1 MRKFLRQII
10 RVHVPIRR
18 NQNLLFSVLDECQKA
33 RPFVAHP
40 DGREIF
46 RPGAKYDHNFGAV
59 EGGKDVRLIF
69 CPKLVFQRDARK
81 EDLEALLRQ
90 LVIEIVCQHRIHGAF
105 AVVVSFFIA
114 DKHIKRFF
122 TLGDR
127 QIALL
132 NGFDCFSLGNIDRFL
147 LVISI
152 PERGQIV
159 RILQD
164 RAESHTVD
172 RWHTL
177 MACWILNIF
186 DSVATQNERPV
197 CFRVVR
203 RKRDDLLVNSRRL
216 IKVVPPAQQL
226 RTLVE
231 PGDTLTVQPRQRLP
245 RPTVLANCD
254 GLLRINLHRPAAH
267 FASQNRHEN
276 TLSSLIV
283 TLQTS
288 AAPPVRRSG
297 AEACF
302 PAFLRPLHH
311 RYRPRGRA
319 GAARRTTPL
328 PRQPFLHRRPGHNKP
343 ALL

>member
-1 MRKFLRQII
+1 
-10 RVHVPIRR
+10 
-18 NQNLLFSVLDECQKA
+18 
-33 RPFVAHP
+33 
-40 DGREIF
+40 
-46 RPGAKYDHNFGAV
+46 
-59 EGGKDVRLIF
+59 
-69 CPKLVFQRDARK
+69 
-81 EDLEALLRQ
+81 
-90 LVIEIVCQHRIHGAF
+90 
-105 AVVVSFFIA
+105 
-114 DKHIKRFF
+114 
-122 TLGDR
+122 
-127 QIALL
+127 
-132 NGFDCFSLGNIDRFL
+132 
-147 LVISI
+147 
-152 PERGQIV
+152 
-159 RILQD
+159 
-164 RAESHTVD
+164 
-172 RWHTL
+172 
-177 MACWILNIF
+177 MACRILNIF

-297 AEACF
+297 AEACL

-328 PRQPFLHRRPGHNKP
+328 PQQPFLHRRPGRNKP
-343 ALL
+343 ARL